1 MRYFSAR
8 SSSVLATASMSLS
21 RAAAAASE
29 RSPGMSPTVALPSL
43 YVCAFIVSRS
53 TTPLKACSLPI
64 GSCTAT
70 TCAPNDSWSSSS
82 AWSKSARSRSSM
94 LQTIMRPS
102 PRASAR
108 SQSRSCWTSTPSTV
122 LTTTSAVS
130 TTCRLAMASARKLES
145 PGVSMMLK
153 ERPSRS
159 TCARP
164 AERLIWRF
172 FSSSSQSEIVVP
184 SDTEPRRVI
193 APASNRSASNR
204 DVLPVPRWP
213 TRAMFLILAGSFIR
227 GLLVVVRRRLR
238 ARAREAAGR
247 LLSEG

>member
-1 MRYFSAR
+1 M
-8 SSSVLATASMSLS
+8 LATASMSLS
-21 RAAAAASE
+21 RAAAAASA
-29 RSPGMSPTVALPSL
+29 SSAGMSPTVALPSL
-43 YVCAFIVSRS
+43 YVCAFMVSRS
-53 TTPLKACSLPI
+53 TTPLNSCSLPM

-70 TCAPNDSWSSSS
+70 TWAPKDSCRRPR

-94 LQTIMRPS
+94 LQTITRPS

-145 PGVSMMLK
+145 PGVSMRLN
-153 ERPSRS
+153 ERPPRS

-172 FSSSSQSEIVVP
+172 FSSSSQSETVVP
-184 SDTEPRRVI
+184 SATEPSRVI
-193 APASNRSASNR
+193 APASNSNASNS

-227 GLLVVVRRRLR
+227 GLLVVIRRRPARGR
-238 ARAREAAGR
+238 ARRPVVV
-247 LLSEG
+247 LSEG

>member
-1 MRYFSAR
+1 M
-8 SSSVLATASMSLS
+8 LATASMSLS
-21 RAAAAASE
+21 RAAAAASA
-29 RSPGMSPTVALPSL
+29 SSAGTSPTVALPSL

-53 TTPLKACSLPI
+53 TTPLKSCSLPM

-70 TCAPNDSWSSSS
+70 TWAPKDSCRRPS

-94 LQTIMRPS
+94 LQTMTRPS
-102 PRASAR
+102 PRAAAR

-145 PGVSMMLK
+145 PGVSMRLND
-153 ERPSRS
+153 RPPRS

-172 FSSSSQSEIVVP
+172 FSSSSQSETVVP
-184 SDTEPRRVI
+184 SATEPSRVT
-193 APASNRSASNR
+193 APASNSNASNS

-227 GLLVVVRRRLR
+227 GLLVVFRRPLARGR
-238 ARAREAAGR
+238 ARRPVVSCRKDEV
-247 LLSEG
+247 